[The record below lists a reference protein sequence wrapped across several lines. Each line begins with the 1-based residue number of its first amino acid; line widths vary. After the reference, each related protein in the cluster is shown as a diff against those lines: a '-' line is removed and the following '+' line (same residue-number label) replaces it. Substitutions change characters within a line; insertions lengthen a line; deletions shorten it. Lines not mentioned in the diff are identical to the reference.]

1 MTRIDFYLLETA
13 DANGKPLAA
22 CKLVHKAFRLGHR
35 VYLLTANAGDTQR
48 LDDLLWTFAA
58 GSFIPHQPLGPAAD
72 ASVPVVIGHEPPPPE
87 LNDVLVSLAPEV
99 PPYFDRFAR
108 VADIVGAD
116 DADKQQGRERFR
128 TYRSRGYTPETHTL

>member
-1 MTRIDFYLLETA
+1 MTRVDFYLLESA
-13 DANGKPLAA
+13 DPNGKPLAA

-35 VYLLTANAGDTQR
+35 VYLLTANAGDTER

-58 GSFIPHQPLGPAAD
+58 GSFIPHKPLHQAD
-72 ASVPVVIGHEPPPPE
+72 PSLPVVIGHEPPPAE
-87 LNDVLVSLAPEV
+87 LNDVLVSLAADV

-128 TYRSRGYTPETHTL
+128 AYRRRGYTPETHTL